1 MTQPMPIP
9 APKKIKIDFVS
20 DVVCPW
26 CAIGLQSLLQALDRV
41 KDVAEVE
48 IHFQPFELHPD
59 MAREGKDINEYL
71 GAKYGMS
78 AQQLEA
84 SRETIRARG
93 ADVGFHFNMDKRSRT
108 YNTLDAHR
116 LLHWAGP
123 QGKQMQLKKA
133 LLQAYFTDGENPS
146 DKAVLVRLAGEAG
159 LDITEASTLLES
171 DRFAAEVRAQERYY
185 QSQGI
190 NSVPAVVI
198 NDRHLISGGQPPEVF
213 EQALRKIAAG

>member
-1 MTQPMPIP
+1 MPIP